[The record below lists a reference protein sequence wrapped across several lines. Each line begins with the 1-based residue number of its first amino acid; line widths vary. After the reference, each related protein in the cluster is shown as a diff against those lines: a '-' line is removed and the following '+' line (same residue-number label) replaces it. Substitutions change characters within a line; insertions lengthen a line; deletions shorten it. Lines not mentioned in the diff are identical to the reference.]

1 MEFNLLGRI
10 KNIFKHEESNK
21 TISEDDL
28 NYVDLA
34 PIDNLP
40 KKSEYFNALNIALKN
55 DKVRNIAISGP
66 YGSGKSSII
75 ETYLKDNPKVND
87 IAINISIASFESEG
101 NMNKNDAPSME
112 LLEKSILKQLFY
124 KVDYSKIPQSRY
136 RKLHK
141 IKKRKVFSYL
151 FGIFL
156 LPLFF
161 VYIFAP
167 DIIKNMS
174 DKIIE
179 AGNKYNIP
187 SIISWLVFIIVI
199 LISIL
204 MVYKLAFKLLS
215 NAQIKEI
222 KLPADTKVE
231 SKVDPDTIFNKN
243 LDEIMYFFEATDY
256 SYVFFEDLDRFN
268 NPVIFEKIRELNTLL
283 NNYDNIRKRKI
294 IKFIYAVRDNIF
306 FNEDRTKFFD
316 FIIPVIPVMNSTN
329 SADVLIEKLRI
340 KDNDKQHDVSQEYIL
355 DVAPYIT
362 DMRVLHNICNEF
374 ILYRRTLRN
383 RQNLNLKDE
392 EMLSLIIFKNLYP
405 KDFAHLQA
413 ETGIVKESFNIIS
426 QRKIEITKD
435 LKSQINNDEQLLE
448 EARNEML
455 NGKREF
461 KAAMMS
467 ALIEWKGA
475 FSKINVYES
484 FNNKSYS
491 YNQIMEDNF
500 DVNILNGKSRIEVIY
515 YNMNSMYNQLSVTV
529 NSEVLNSYISRWNNF
544 LKLSNGKK
552 EEIKKEIEEKKNK
565 IRKINDYSLK
575 ELIEQFGIQR
585 ILPDDAQENKLLAF
599 MLRRGYINEKYA
611 NYINYFK
618 GVSLTND
625 DMNFILAVKN
635 EDPLPYE
642 YALTETKMIINRL
655 QAFEFSSKSIYNYN
669 LLESLLSSNE
679 KNGKLDA
686 FITQLSNGD
695 VETWNFIDGFIDNC
709 KNKAKFIKHLSH
721 SWSEMWEE
729 IYNNSKITYERKTFY
744 LRLIFAYADIED
756 IKEQEDSSCYF
767 YDDSNDKGLISKFI
781 IEHSDIIHD
790 LIDKSQE
797 IVLENEKLKEII
809 SELSIEFEKLSSEN
823 VDTDIIDFIFDND
836 CYVINNHMIREI
848 VKYKDSSLL
857 DELTTKNYST
867 IIKLNYEPLLT
878 YIHENLNIYM
888 SAVFFDEKNINEDID
903 SIIILITKYLEDNEM
918 RTRIIKHEDFCVAK
932 ISKFCGGLIEDKPET
947 VKSIWDQLFV
957 DSKVAANW
965 ENINIYHDNF
975 GFSNELKEFISS
987 HCDPIVQSECSE
999 VTDKLKE
1006 DIITS
1011 DIEDNVFSK
1020 LISSLNIN
1028 GFSPAYDTIS
1038 DSKMKILIEK
1048 KAVPFSTENYEVI
1061 SEAHPDLRLEFL
1073 IINQNDYI
1081 SNMNDITI
1089 NENLLYDLVISPQIP
1104 HNTKQT
1110 LISKYACDFMSK
1122 SLAQIIVGN
1131 AYVINKEIY
1140 FKAWEELDENNQNK
1154 LLLNN
1159 YNLLEC
1165 DDLERCFNKL
1175 NKIYKELDDRT
1186 RRHDVKL
1193 RYSIEN
1199 EKLAE
1204 YLEKKEYITS
1214 FSIQDSHNKSGV
1226 RKLLKDKI
1234 ETRIIVCK
1242 VKNMGQ
1248 STKTSL

>member
-1 MEFNLLGRI
+1 
-10 KNIFKHEESNK
+10 
-21 TISEDDL
+21 
-28 NYVDLA
+28 
-34 PIDNLP
+34 
-40 KKSEYFNALNIALKN
+40 
-55 DKVRNIAISGP
+55 
-66 YGSGKSSII
+66 
-75 ETYLKDNPKVND
+75 
-87 IAINISIASFESEG
+87 
-101 NMNKNDAPSME
+101 
-112 LLEKSILKQLFY
+112 
-124 KVDYSKIPQSRY
+124 
-136 RKLHK
+136 
-141 IKKRKVFSYL
+141 
-151 FGIFL
+151 
-156 LPLFF
+156 
-161 VYIFAP
+161 
-167 DIIKNMS
+167 
-174 DKIIE
+174 
-179 AGNKYNIP
+179 
-187 SIISWLVFIIVI
+187 
-199 LISIL
+199 
-204 MVYKLAFKLLS
+204 
-215 NAQIKEI
+215 
-222 KLPADTKVE
+222 
-231 SKVDPDTIFNKN
+231 
-243 LDEIMYFFEATDY
+243 
-256 SYVFFEDLDRFN
+256 
-268 NPVIFEKIRELNTLL
+268 
-283 NNYDNIRKRKI
+283 
-294 IKFIYAVRDNIF
+294 
-306 FNEDRTKFFD
+306 
-316 FIIPVIPVMNSTN
+316 
-329 SADVLIEKLRI
+329 
-340 KDNDKQHDVSQEYIL
+340 
-355 DVAPYIT
+355 
-362 DMRVLHNICNEF
+362 
-374 ILYRRTLRN
+374 
-383 RQNLNLKDE
+383 
-392 EMLSLIIFKNLYP
+392 
-405 KDFAHLQA
+405 
-413 ETGIVKESFNIIS
+413 
-426 QRKIEITKD
+426 
-435 LKSQINNDEQLLE
+435 
-448 EARNEML
+448 ML

-565 IRKINDYSLK
+565 IRKVNDYSLK

-686 FITQLSNGD
+686 FITQLSDGED
-695 VETWNFIDGFIDNC
+695 ESWNFIDGFIDNC

-756 IKEQEDSSCYF
+756 IKEQGDSSCYF

-1028 GFSPAYDTIS
+1028 GFSSAYDTIS
-1038 DSKMKILIEK
+1038 DSKMKNLIEK
-1048 KAVPFSTENYEVI
+1048 KAVPFSTENYEAI
-1061 SEAHPDLRLEFL
+1061 SETHPDLRLEFL

-1081 SNMNDITI
+1081 SNMDDITI
-1089 NENLLYDLVISPQIP
+1089 NEDLLYDLVISPQIP

-1131 AYVINKEIY
+1131 AYVINKEIF
-1140 FKAWEELDENNQNK
+1140 FKAWEELDESNQNK

-1159 YNLLEC
+1159 YKLLGC
-1165 DDLERCFNKL
+1165 DDLERCFKKL
-1175 NKIYKELDDRT
+1175 NKIYKDLDDRT

>member
-21 TISEDDL
+21 SIDENDL
-28 NYVDLA
+28 DYVDLA
-34 PIDNLP
+34 PIDNIP
-40 KKSEYFNALNIALKN
+40 DKSEYFNAFNRALKN

-75 ETYLKDNPKVND
+75 ETYLKNNPKVNKK
-87 IAINISIASFESEG
+87 AINIAIASFETED
-101 NMNKNDAPSME
+101 NINDNNAPSMG

-124 KVDYSKIPQSRY
+124 KVDHKEIPQSRY

-141 IKKRKVFSYL
+141 ICRWKVFSYL
-151 FGIFL
+151 VAL
-156 LPLFF
+156 LFFAVFF

-167 DIIKNMS
+167 DIIKNIS

-179 AGNKYNIP
+179 AGNKYSFP
-187 SIISWLVFIIVI
+187 SVMSWFVFIIVI
-199 LISIL
+199 LISVF
-204 MVYKLAFKLLS
+204 MASQLAFKLLS

-231 SKVDPDTIFNKN
+231 SKVDPDSIFNKN
-243 LDEIMYFFEATDY
+243 LDEIMYFFEVTDY
-256 SYVFFEDLDRFN
+256 CYVFFEDLDRFN
-268 NPVIFEKIRELNTLL
+268 DIEIFEKIRELNILL
-283 NNYDNIRKRKI
+283 NNYDNIRKCKI
-294 IKFIYAVRDNIF
+294 IKFIYAVRDDIF
-306 FNEDRTKFFD
+306 TNEDRTKFFD

-329 SADVLIEKLRI
+329 SADVLIEMLRI
-340 KDNDKQHDVSQEYIL
+340 KDKDKQHDISQEYIF

-362 DMRVLHNICNEF
+362 DMRVLNNIYNEF

-383 RQNLNLKDE
+383 SQNLNLKDK
-392 EMLSLIIFKNLYP
+392 EMLSLIVFKNLYP
-405 KDFAHLQA
+405 KDFADLQA
-413 ETGIVKESFNIIS
+413 ETGVVKE
-426 QRKIEITKD
+426 
-435 LKSQINNDEQLLE
+435 
-448 EARNEML
+448 
-455 NGKREF
+455 
-461 KAAMMS
+461 
-467 ALIEWKGA
+467 A
-475 FSKINVYES
+475 FSKINQSKREVTKELVLQIERYEQ
-484 FNNKSYS
+484 
-491 YNQIMEDNF
+491 QIDEAEN
-500 DVNILNGKSRIEVIY
+500 
-515 YNMNSMYNQLSVTV
+515 
-529 NSEVLNSYISRWNNF
+529 EVLNEKREIKIAMLSALTGWNGQVYRLRIGDIHNRTEYSINSIMNDSFDINKLYGQHVIIDYRVWNGNNDSINCKNEILESYIKRWNNLF
-544 LKLSNGKK
+544 ESKKHEALKA
-552 EEIKKEIEEKKNK
+552 IENNKNK
-565 IRKINDYSLK
+565 IREINTYSLK
-575 ELIEQFGIQR
+575 KLIEVFDVEKV
-585 ILPDDAQENKLLAF
+585 LPEKVRANKLLTF
-599 MLRRGYINEKYA
+599 LLRRGYINEKYA

-618 GVSLTND
+618 GISLTID
-625 DMNFILAVKN
+625 DMNFILSVKN
-635 EDPLPYE
+635 HVKLDYV
-642 YALTETKMIINRL
+642 YSLTKTNMIISQL
-655 QAFEFSSKSIYNYN
+655 QEFEFHSKEIYNYD
-669 LLESLLSSNE
+669 LLNSLLSSD
-679 KNGKLDA
+679 KNNSKLEA
-686 FITQLSNGD
+686 FIEQLSND
-695 VETWNFIDGFIDNC
+695 DEVPWEFIDGFIENC
-709 KNKAKFIKHLSH
+709 KNKAKFIKILSH
-721 SWSEMWEE
+721 IWQEMWEV

-767 YDDSNDKGLISKFI
+767 YDDSNDKGLISKFM

-797 IVLENEKLKEII
+797 TVLENEKLKKII
-809 SELSIEFEKLSSEN
+809 SELSIEFEKISSEN

-836 CYVINNHMIREI
+836 YYVINSYMIREI
-848 VKYKDSSLL
+848 VKYKNATLL

-867 IIKLNYEPLLT
+867 ILKLNYEPLLT
-878 YIHENLNIYM
+878 YIHENLDVYM
-888 SAVFFDEKNINEDID
+888 NYVFFDEKNIHENID

-932 ISKFCGGLIEDKPET
+932 ISKFCGDLIEDKPET

-975 GFSNELKEFISS
+975 GFSNELKEFIYS

-1028 GFSPAYDTIS
+1028 GFSSAYDTIS

-1048 KAVPFSTENYEVI
+1048 KAVPFLTENYEAI
-1061 SEAHPDLRLEFL
+1061 SETHPDLRLEFL

-1081 SNMNDITI
+1081 SNMDDITI
-1089 NENLLYDLVISPQIP
+1089 NEDLLYDLVISPQIP
-1104 HNTKQT
+1104 HNMKQT

-1131 AYVINKEIY
+1131 AYVINKEIF

-1159 YNLLEC
+1159 YRLLGC
-1165 DDLERCFNKL
+1165 DDLERCFKKL
-1175 NKIYKELDDRT
+1175 NKIYKDLDDRT

-1214 FSIQDSHNKSGV
+1214 FSIQDSHNKSDV